1 MKSNTLSS
9 SPEVYSNLLAAARA
23 LSLADNLLLAQTIA
37 KYFNGLNFS
46 SLSNPEQKGLWNEYL
61 ASKEEC
67 VITEDNWN
75 QE

>member
-9 SPEVYSNLLAAARA
+9 SPEVYSNLLAAAQA
-23 LSLADNLLLAQTIA
+23 LSLADSLLLAQTFA

-46 SLSNPEQKGLWNEYL
+46 SLSSLEKQGLWDEYL